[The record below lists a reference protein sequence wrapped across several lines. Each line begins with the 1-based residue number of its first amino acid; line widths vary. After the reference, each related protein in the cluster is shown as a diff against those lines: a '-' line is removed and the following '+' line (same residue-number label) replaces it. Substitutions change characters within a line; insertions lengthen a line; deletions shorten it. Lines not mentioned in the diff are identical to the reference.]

1 MCQEEFRIRS
11 FGMVDGS
18 RRLAAEI
25 VSSYVEHNAIAA
37 DDLVALIT
45 STIGALESAMAPAT
59 PGLKPVQKPTG
70 AQIKKSIS
78 PDALLSFIDG
88 QSNRMLK
95 RHLASNGMTPEEYR
109 VRLDL
114 PRDYPMSAPSY
125 SEKRSALARSF
136 GLGKR
141 PTPSEPIVGNPSPA
155 EKAGPGTR
163 LPKAVRP

>member
-45 STIGALESAMAPAT
+45 STIGALEIAMAPAT
-59 PGLKPVQKPTG
+59 PGPVQKPTG
-70 AQIKKSIS
+70 VQIKKSIS

-88 QSNRMLK
+88 QSYRMLK
-95 RHLASNGMTPEEYR
+95 RHLASNGM
-109 VRLDL
+109 
-114 PRDYPMSAPSY
+114 
-125 SEKRSALARSF
+125 
-136 GLGKR
+136 
-141 PTPSEPIVGNPSPA
+141 
-155 EKAGPGTR
+155 
-163 LPKAVRP
+163 